1 MKRTLD
7 SDESKVLGDWLRAKR
22 KEKGLT
28 MRDLALKINSSHT
41 FVSKVENQERRL
53 DVLEFINYCQS
64 LELNPTESF
73 KEVAELVSNNG

>member
-53 DVLEFINYCQS
+53 DVLEFISYCQS
-64 LELNPTESF
+64 LELDPTESF